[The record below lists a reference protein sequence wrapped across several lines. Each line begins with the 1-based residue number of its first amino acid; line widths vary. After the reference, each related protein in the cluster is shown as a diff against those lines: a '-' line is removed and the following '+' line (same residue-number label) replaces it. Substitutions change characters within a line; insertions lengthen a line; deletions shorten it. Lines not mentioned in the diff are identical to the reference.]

1 MRVVLFFFG
10 QLLALPLLSVKCFS
24 SPAVLLLL
32 VFRGGPP
39 SYNLSAGVASLD

>member
-1 MRVVLFFFG
+1 MCVVLFFFG

-24 SPAVLLLL
+24 SPAVLLL

-39 SYNLSAGVASLD
+39 SYNLSAGVASLV